1 MQVHKLSSSTDIK
14 KYLKNLGVDGGG
26 VSILSSK
33 SEIHLIEIKNLK
45 VGGANILKQDA
56 LSIGADLAVPKGTVI
71 AKEPFVNCLL
81 IATTSQLIKL
91 AKKELAQPFGLKD
104 IALYLQEI
112 LKIKK
117 IKNVELMGVINAND
131 DSFFADSRFKNED
144 AIVSIKKMINDGA
157 NIIDIGGVS
166 SAPNSSTVDVEIELQ
181 RIKPICDLIKKE
193 KLYEKVDFSIDSYEP
208 KVIEYALKSGFK
220 IVNDITGLENDE
232 VCKITAKYNA
242 KIVIMHMQGTPKT
255 MQDNPTYDN
264 ILDEVYEFFEKRIQ
278 KAKSY
283 NIQDLV
289 LDVGI
294 GFGKTL
300 EHNLILIKNL
310 ETFKTL
316 NYPLLVGASRK
327 SMIDKISSSQASQR
341 LSGTLTLHN
350 EAVKNGASILRV
362 HDVFEHAQA
371 LRVLKALENMSL

>member
-1 MQVHKLSSSTDIK
+1 MQVHKLSSSIDIK

-33 SEIHLIEIKNLK
+33 SEIHLIEIKNIK

-91 AKKELAQPFGLKD
+91 AKKELVQPFGLKD

-144 AIVSIKKMINDGA
+144 AIVSIRKMINDGA
-157 NIIDIGGVS
+157 SIIDIGGVS
-166 SAPNSSTVDVEIELQ
+166 SAPNSSIVDVGVELQ

-208 KVIEYALKSGFK
+208 
-220 IVNDITGLENDE
+220 
-232 VCKITAKYNA
+232 
-242 KIVIMHMQGTPKT
+242 
-255 MQDNPTYDN
+255 
-264 ILDEVYEFFEKRIQ
+264 
-278 KAKSY
+278 
-283 NIQDLV
+283 
-289 LDVGI
+289 
-294 GFGKTL
+294 
-300 EHNLILIKNL
+300 
-310 ETFKTL
+310 
-316 NYPLLVGASRK
+316 
-327 SMIDKISSSQASQR
+327 
-341 LSGTLTLHN
+341 
-350 EAVKNGASILRV
+350 
-362 HDVFEHAQA
+362 
-371 LRVLKALENMSL
+371 